1 MGMDDNTSINE
12 RSCMNSLG
20 RIQKGCASIKGTSRI
35 RHLASLGGELAHEAN
50 RLYML
55 TVKRESLTNKKRSL
69 ENRLKEINRVLKE
82 IEAETDVSNKKYM
95 RLSGKTTPRQSRL
108 KSGNRGSSLKAFS
121 MKY

>member
-1 MGMDDNTSINE
+1 MD
-12 RSCMNSLG
+12 MPG

-69 ENRLKEINRVLKE
+69 ENRLREINRVLKE
-82 IEAETDVSNKKYM
+82 IESETEVSNKKYM
-95 RLSGKTTPRQSRL
+95 RLSGKAAPRRGRS
-108 KSGNRGSSLKAFS
+108 KSGNGGSPLKAFS

>member
-1 MGMDDNTSINE
+1 MD
-12 RSCMNSLG
+12 MPG

-35 RHLASLGGELAHEAN
+35 RHLASLGGELAHETN

-55 TVKRESLTNKKRSL
+55 TVKRESLINKKRSL

-82 IEAETDVSNKKYM
+82 IETETDISNKKYM
-95 RLSGKTTPRQSRL
+95 RLSGRAATRRGRA
-108 KSGNRGSSLKAFS
+108 KSDHGESPLKAFS

>member
-1 MGMDDNTSINE
+1 MD
-12 RSCMNSLG
+12 MPG

-55 TVKRESLTNKKRSL
+55 TVKRESLINKKRSL
-69 ENRLKEINRVLKE
+69 ENRLKEINRVLME
-82 IEAETDVSNKKYM
+82 IAAETEVSNKKYM
-95 RLSGKTTPRQSRL
+95 RLSGRAAPRRSRS
-108 KSGNRGSSLKAFS
+108 KSDNGGSPRKVFS

>member
-1 MGMDDNTSINE
+1 MD
-12 RSCMNSLG
+12 MPG

-55 TVKRESLTNKKRSL
+55 TVKRESLTNKKHSL
-69 ENRLKEINRVLKE
+69 ENRLREINRVLKE
-82 IEAETDVSNKKYM
+82 IEAETKMSNKKYIC
-95 RLSGKTTPRQSRL
+95 LSGKAGPRRSRT
-108 KSGNRGSSLKAFS
+108 KSDNGNSHGKAFS

>member
-1 MGMDDNTSINE
+1 MD
-12 RSCMNSLG
+12 MPG

-55 TVKRESLTNKKRSL
+55 TVKRESLTNKKRSI
-69 ENRLKEINRVLKE
+69 ENRLREINRVLKE
-82 IEAETDVSNKKYM
+82 IEAETEVSNKKYV
-95 RLSGKTTPRQSRL
+95 RLSGKTAMRRGRA
-108 KSGNRGSSLKAFS
+108 KSDNGGSSHKAFS